1 MSDLVPDPGDTL
13 TEPHLAEPRAENAR
27 TALRRQQIL
36 DAAEACFRQR
46 GFYAAS
52 MAEITKSFGM
62 SAGNIY
68 RFFDSKEAII
78 LALIE
83 RDLEQILQKLSQSL
97 KESEIVDRVIE
108 GMQEC
113 VTETPSRGLLDLEIL
128 AEASRNPKVADI
140 LRRNDRLLRNRLRE
154 VMLPPRPGAGRR
166 GERED
171 LARIEA
177 LMALFD
183 GVVIRALRNPDT
195 DMASLEKVL
204 RGMVR
209 SVLER

>member
-1 MSDLVPDPGDTL
+1 M
-13 TEPHLAEPRAENAR
+13 
-27 TALRRQQIL
+27 
-36 DAAEACFRQR
+36 
-46 GFYAAS
+46 
-52 MAEITKSFGM
+52 
-62 SAGNIY
+62 
-68 RFFDSKEAII
+68 
-78 LALIE
+78 
-83 RDLEQILQKLSQSL
+83 
-97 KESEIVDRVIE
+97 
-108 GMQEC
+108 
-113 VTETPSRGLLDLEIL
+113 
-128 AEASRNPKVADI
+128 
-140 LRRNDRLLRNRLRE
+140 
-154 VMLPPRPGAGRR
+154 MLPPRPGAGRR